1 MTPPLITALYA
12 GLCGLLALVLAIR
25 VSLHRSKERIDL
37 GYEGNSD
44 LFRTIRVHVN
54 NIESTAIV
62 LVILAIDE
70 MLGAPT
76 LAIHVM
82 GAGFFVGRIL
92 HAQGLH
98 KTSGPSL
105 GRIAGQSLT
114 WLALAVVSFYAVY
127 LFAVGGRL
135 SWWRSTR

>member
-1 MTPPLITALYA
+1 MTPPLISALYA

-37 GYEGNSD
+37 GDEGNAD
-44 LFRTIRVHVN
+44 LFRTIRVHGN

-82 GAGFFVGRIL
+82 GAGLFVGRIL
-92 HAQGLH
+92 HAQGLY

-114 WLALAVVSFYAVY
+114 WLAMAFVSFYAVY

-135 SWWRSTR
+135 